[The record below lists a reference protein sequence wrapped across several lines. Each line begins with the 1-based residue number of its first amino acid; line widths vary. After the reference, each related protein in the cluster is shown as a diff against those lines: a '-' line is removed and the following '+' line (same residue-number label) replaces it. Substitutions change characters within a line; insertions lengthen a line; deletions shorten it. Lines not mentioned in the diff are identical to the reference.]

1 MHMRWLLPSTALAA
15 TLLNSGC
22 ISLLPKQ
29 PPPTPLYAL
38 ASFQPDSPA
47 QAGAGAGAEAGAI
60 FAIQTPEGPAAM
72 LGDDLVWRIEQKVAF
87 VENAA
92 WSGPARLELAALLA
106 DALRGRPGVRASALT
121 ADSARADVSLRWVI
135 DAFEVVEAD
144 GNAPQAHFVASA
156 QLVDARNRALIATHR
171 VGVSKP
177 LEKRGSAQAARALR
191 EAASQGIDELAQW
204 AGLRAQAFVQA
215 KGSAAPAAPKG

>member
-47 QAGAGAGAEAGAI
+47 QAGAGAEAGAI

>member
-38 ASFQPDSPA
+38 ASFQPDGPA
-47 QAGAGAGAEAGAI
+47 QAGTRQGSGAV
-60 FAIQTPEGPAAM
+60 FAVQAPEGPAAM
-72 LGDDLVWRIEQKVAF
+72 LGDDLVWRMGQRVAF
-87 VENAA
+87 VENAS
-92 WSGPARLELAALLA
+92 WSGPARLELAALLTN
-106 DALRGRPGVRASALT
+106 ALRGQQGVRASALT
-121 ADSARADVSLRWVI
+121 SDSARADVSVRWVI

-144 GNAPQAHFVASA
+144 GAAPQAHFVASA
-156 QLVDARNRALIATHR
+156 QLVDARNRALIAAR
-171 VGVSKP
+171 SVGVSKP

-191 EAASQGIDELAQW
+191 EAATQGIDELAQW
-204 AGLRAQAFVQA
+204 AAPQAQAFIHA
-215 KGSAAPAAPKG
+215 KEASAGRP